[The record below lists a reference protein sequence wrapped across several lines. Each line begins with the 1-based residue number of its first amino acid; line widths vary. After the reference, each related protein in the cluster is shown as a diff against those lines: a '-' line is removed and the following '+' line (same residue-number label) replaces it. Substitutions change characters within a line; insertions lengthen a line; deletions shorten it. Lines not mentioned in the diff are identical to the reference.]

1 MAQGVGPKLPIEK
14 KVTYMTIQDMIAQ
27 GKSRQSII
35 KYLTDQGTN
44 ISTANKLYYEALKDI
59 QPDPNLLDDYKKG
72 MIQQNLDR
80 LEKIIDDCIDKESYQ
95 NKQVAIKAIA
105 EINKMLGLSEGNNVT
120 IAQNKDGDQIINIR
134 FD

>member
-14 KVTYMTIQDMIAQ
+14 KVTYMTLQDMIAQ
-27 GKSRQSII
+27 GKSRQSIM
-35 KYLTDQGTN
+35 KYLTDQGVN
-44 ISTANKLYYEALKDI
+44 QKTASDLYYKALKDM

-80 LEKIIDDCIDKESYQ
+80 LEKIIDDTIEGNYQ
-95 NKQVAIKAIA
+95 NKQVALKAIS

-120 IAQNKDGDQIINIR
+120 IAQNKDGDQIINIK

>member
-35 KYLTDQGTN
+35 KYLTDQGIN
-44 ISTANKLYYEALKDI
+44 QKTASDLYYKALKDI

-80 LEKIIDDCIDKESYQ
+80 LEKIIDDTIEGNYQ
-95 NKQVAIKAIA
+95 NKQVALKAIA

-120 IAQNKDGDQIINIR
+120 IAQNKDGDQIINIK